1 MDDGLSG
8 PCSASPS
15 EVSEGMTSIPSTEL
29 DGHARTDKYERGSFE
44 GLASGWLWLYAL
56 LRQ

>member
-44 GLASGWLWLYAL
+44 GLASGWLWL
-56 LRQ
+56 